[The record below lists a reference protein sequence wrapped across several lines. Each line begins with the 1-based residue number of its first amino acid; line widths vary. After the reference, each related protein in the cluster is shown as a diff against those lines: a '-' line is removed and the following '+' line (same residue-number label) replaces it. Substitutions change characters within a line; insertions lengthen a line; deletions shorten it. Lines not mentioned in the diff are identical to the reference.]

1 MTPRVVAS
9 GLKFP
14 EGPVYLG
21 DGVVAVAEMQGG
33 SVARVT
39 ADGTVTRF
47 TGLGGGPNGAA
58 LGHDGAIY
66 VANNGGL
73 SARTDGKGYWYA
85 EEQFDG
91 RVQRIDP
98 DGTVTTVA
106 DQLPGEAPHRPND
119 LCFGPDGRLYV
130 TDSRNWEDMR
140 NLQPGRIVAI
150 APDGAVAQLAEV
162 PAMPNGIA
170 FGPSGDKLFVAQ
182 TLTRKILVYP
192 WSATAGLGEPEVFC
206 QLPGGSRTGSVST
219 RTETCTCAAASGTP
233 STCSTRRDNYAAR
246 SRPNRVR
253 SPPTA
258 ASVTGRCT
266 SRIRCSG
273 SWSRTTWEWP
283 DCRCMKEAGDE
294 VRAHV
299 RDPGAATMA
308 RTQRL

>member
-33 SVARVT
+33 SVARVA

-58 LGHDGAIY
+58 LGNDGAIY

-91 RVQRIDP
+91 RVQRVDP

-106 DQLPGEAPHRPND
+106 DNLPGEAPHRPND
-119 LCFGPDGRLYV
+119 LCFGPDSRLYV

-140 NLQPGRIVAI
+140 NLQPGRVFAVGADRSVEQVAE
-150 APDGAVAQLAEV
+150 L

-170 FGPSGDKLFVAQ
+170 FGPGGDTLYVVQ
-182 TLTRKILVYP
+182 TLTRKILAYP
-192 WSATAGLGEPEVFC
+192 WSASAGLGEPEVFC
-206 QLPGGSRTGSVST
+206 KLPAGSPDGMCFDTDGNLYVCGSLGHAIYVFDPAGQLRQTIE
-219 RTETCTCAAASGTP
+219 TE
-233 STCSTRRDNYAAR
+233 
-246 SRPNRVR
+246 
-253 SPPTA
+253 
-258 ASVTGRCT
+258 
-266 SRIRCSG
+266 
-273 SWSRTTWEWP
+273 
-283 DCRCMKEAGDE
+283 
-294 VRAHV
+294 
-299 RDPGAATMA
+299 PGAQPTNCCFGDGKLYVTYSMFGQLVAYDLGA
-308 RTQRL
+308 AGLPLHEGGVR